1 MSPFEYIPDE
11 FKPTEDKHVEYSEV
25 YRALRGNEVTKED
38 FYPTFIE
45 RNSKKK
51 RKLFEPRNQSDYS
64 VSVFRTM
71 ESIMLLFNSN
81 WGFHKSHKA
90 IAKGCTTK
98 RRGYSYD
105 ADKNGHIDYF
115 LYDYLENNPYE
126 DFKYCEELCDL

>member
-11 FKPTEDKHVEYSEV
+11 FKPTADKHVEYSEV
-25 YRALRGNEVTKED
+25 YRALHGYNVTKED
-38 FYPTFIE
+38 FYPTIIE

-51 RKLFEPRNQSDYS
+51 GKLFEPREQGDYS

-71 ESIMLLFNSN
+71 KAIKLLFDSSM
-81 WGFHKSHKA
+81 GFRNSHKA

-98 RRGYSYD
+98 RRGYSYE
-105 ADKNGHIDYF
+105 ADKKGHIDYF